1 MHITLIIS
9 DFRHTLDKQSQ
20 TSHLSSTKKIKDL
33 QQRLDSALET
43 KNNDEITLKRMKE
56 KLITMQRGRLTHSC
70 YPFKTAGTSHEED
83 KREKQLRKSIKQL
96 EADVAFST
104 AHADFI
110 SHRLKNI
117 AQKQKSALKERKRIS
132 VNQVRDNKKTRKA
145 FMSSSTSSNRG
156 SEKKEVHQNTRKNS
170 SSTPRNSIMAGNF
183 HQGNITV
190 FHSDTAGKQCVAN
203 CLVSLTQAKTKAMS
217 SWNQSDLDNILLTG
231 DCIYRELRRTHDFL
245 LLDDIP
251 KEVMVN
257 GKNWEVNVD
266 IELQSSINKVGI
278 QNLLN
283 EHLNLH
289 EMAIA
294 MLGDVTCASALSLN
308 HTDKGVFVFDPHSR
322 SHISGLQ
329 EENGHSICAKF
340 PTIDSL
346 VTYILTLARQLSAE
360 IFSMANIHLRQT
372 SNDTGTNLHGDII
385 FREKKKQNNDVGP
398 ISMSP
403 QEILSN
409 KELNTDT
416 QQMLVCQI
424 CQRSMD
430 NMHNLERHKI
440 KCQRTRCEEK
450 ERIKQYTRESRKR
463 KQQTTEHRPCKV
475 QRQGHQH
482 ERQKKNTL
490 NRRKSRQSGE
500 IKKRDNEKLKQA
512 RHERRVNEETKT
524 KDQWRDKQRKHER
537 RSDPLYIQEQYH
549 QRQTKRF
556 GSCFRES
563 VKIFLESTRH
573 GPIYICTCCQQT
585 MFRDDVEDISQL
597 RPGNHGDL
605 LKRCQTNYISVDG
618 KEWLCSTCKRDIYQ
632 DMCPKMAIVNKAGFP
647 KKPDALQLHPL
658 EETLVSPLLPFMR
671 IQSLPV
677 GGLTTEGQKK
687 IIGNVVH
694 VPNDIASTVNTLP
707 RQLDNMGTIMLKLK
721 RKLEYKTAVFQA
733 VIRPQ
738 KCIDALRYLKEHSP
752 HYQHVICDIDWFDSL
767 SAGDNVNRILVEGVS
782 TEDDTDK
789 ETISLPSHNK
799 NDVPENIGNNTDED
813 GNSTDEEDFE
823 EVSASE
829 QVHGNTDTIL
839 DEQNPIHVYQDV
851 ENELRETESPPQ
863 EETSR
868 RVLNVAPGEGQIP
881 VFKDEAA
888 EYKCF
893 PTIFC
898 GRERPTN
905 DERERP
911 VSTSTLFKAELRNI
925 DPRVSLN
932 IPNIFWKA
940 THLKIKQVLSCCHLA
955 LRRIFGAKDK
965 KITAGDL
972 LNQETRDSIRRLD
985 EGYHIFRS
993 IRHSPSYFE
1002 QKKKEL
1008 NSMIRQLG
1016 YPSYFYSLSAA
1027 DTHWID
1033 LIRCLGKL
1041 VNQEDMS
1048 DDYINNEM
1056 TFADK
1061 CRLVAAHPSAC
1072 VRYFHHRVQKFMQL
1086 IVLGPH
1092 SPFGEIT
1099 DFFYR
1104 VEFQKRGSP
1113 HIHGF
1118 LWKKGAPNIHTA
1130 SHEDICAEVDKVISC
1145 SSDVNQDEL
1154 PYLKLQKHSHSK
1166 TCKRMLKNKATC
1178 RFGAPWPPMRKT
1190 QILEPL
1196 SDDESIHLGELQKKY
1211 KTTMK
1216 KLRNLPETVKT
1227 FDDWLDLLKMDEEE
1241 YLQLVRSNLQ
1251 RKKLFLQRRPTETRI
1266 NPYIKGV
1273 LGVWKANHDIQYV
1286 LHPFHCVSYICDY
1299 MTKSQKGLSD
1309 LMQAAT
1315 DEARSGNMDV
1325 KNSVRHIAGKFI
1337 NAAESS
1343 VQQCCM
1349 DILSI
1354 PVTNSSRKK
1363 EYINTNPPAERIGL
1377 AKSIESLKELD
1388 PKSKSVTMLS
1398 NIDRYAMRP
1407 KMLESWCLADYVAK
1421 TDIEYPK
1428 KSDKQPREFEDI
1440 DPESLQMHEED
1451 EAFITTDGF
1460 PYVLKNG
1467 QLIKRRRFNKVIR
1480 FRRYNQ
1486 KTDADNFYREML
1498 LLYTP
1503 WRNEKHISSGYS
1515 SYEEAYKKNK
1525 QLINI
1530 RRAEFEPFAEEL
1542 DLAYE
1547 EFYAQQDPDKD
1558 TSRDNGDN
1566 DMSEVEDSGL
1576 PVLQPDRDS
1585 QLFRVD
1591 LGAALGIPPTQ
1602 SEQDS
1607 VEQSPIKL
1615 TDEQYFGLLQSLN
1628 TRQEEFHNHLI
1639 HKILYSDEQQ
1649 LLVLHGGAGTGKSTV
1664 IKTLSESL
1672 NRIMCRIPGRDFDGC
1687 SYLLIAPTGKAAYN
1701 IGGQTI
1707 HRALKVPASQKL
1719 EYKKLTCDMLNTVRS
1734 NFHGKS
1740 WIIIDEFS
1748 MVGKRMLDFINLRM
1762 QEICGNQKNFGGMNI
1777 LLVGDLFQLKPVKDS
1792 WIFEDNSG
1800 PYDVLTGNL
1809 FKDNFEVFELTEIM
1823 RQKEDQVFAE
1833 ILNRIRCGKHTLQDI
1848 QQLELQHVTAENS
1861 LALSDI
1867 PHFFTT
1873 NAKKDAY
1880 NTEIM
1885 RRSCG
1890 RSRVIQAIDTP
1901 PSDIP
1906 KSEQKKA
1913 VAAATKLPIS
1923 STGNLPFLLE
1933 VKVGVCYDVTA
1944 NISPGEGIVNGA
1956 ECTVRCI
1963 GDVTCDSL
1971 PVCVWVEFTDKN
1983 IGTDTRKKVGRQY
1996 KAYID
2001 NGWTP
2006 IQPIKRTFIA
2016 TRCNYTMTRMQF
2028 PLYMSAGRTIH
2039 KAQSATHKQVVVDL
2053 SGPDKAPKIF
2063 YEHIHYVALSRCTK
2077 LSGLHIVDINEPRI
2091 CVSSKVLQ
2099 YLENEKKELH
2109 LRYTPV
2115 YNASHN
2121 LTLSFNNVGSVHN
2134 KWNVIRQ
2141 NKNMTST
2148 DIIVLAETWLTEA
2161 QPQNMFQIKGYQYV
2175 RMDSKHQIGHR
2186 GMLMFIKDGL
2196 VVNEVHKF
2204 QSKNGEIVSC
2214 VTSNSSTT
2222 WNIVGFYKPPSS
2234 SRKYFMEDLEKALE
2248 HLDLSLPTMLAG
2260 DINIDFNSNDSSAF
2274 AQAMKQ
2280 KYDMEQVVTEA
2291 TTWDG
2296 TLIDVIFTNF
2306 SQVSTYTN
2314 GNVWSKHNV
2323 LFAICD

>member
-1 MHITLIIS
+1 MQK
-9 DFRHTLDKQSQ
+9 RPQA
-20 TSHLSSTKKIKDL
+20 SHLSSSKKIKDL
-33 QQRLDSALET
+33 QQRLHSALET
-43 KNNDEITLKRMKE
+43 KNNDEVTLKRMKE
-56 KLITMQRGRLTHSC
+56 KLITMQRGRLTLSC
-70 YPFKTAGTSHEED
+70 YPFKAAGSSSEKD
-83 KREKQLRKSIKQL
+83 KREKQLRKSINQL
-96 EADVAFST
+96 EADLAFST
-104 AHADFI
+104 SRVDCI
-110 SHRLKNI
+110 SHRLKQI
-117 AQKQKSALKERKRIS
+117 AQTNKSVLKERKRLYIK
-132 VNQVRDNKKTRKA
+132 QAKKNNRTRKDLICT
-145 FMSSSTSSNRG
+145 STCSNRG
-156 SEKKEVHQNTRKNS
+156 SDEKQVDKNTDNNS
-170 SSTPRNSIMAGNF
+170 TSTSSISIIAGNF
-183 HQGNITV
+183 HQGDITV

-217 SWNQSDLDNILLTG
+217 SWNQSDLDCILLAG
-231 DCIYRELRRTHDFL
+231 DVIYRELRSTHDFL

-251 KEVMVN
+251 KQITVM
-257 GKNWEVNVD
+257 GKNWEVNMD
-266 IELQSSINKVGI
+266 MEFQSTINKVRI
-278 QNLLN
+278 KNLLDA
-283 EHLNLH
+283 HLNLH

-308 HTDKGVFVFDPHSR
+308 HTEEGVFVFDPHSR

-329 EENGHSICAKF
+329 EEDGHSICARF
-340 PTIDSL
+340 PTIDGL
-346 VTYILTLARQLSAE
+346 VTYIMTLARQLSSQ
-360 IFSMANIHLRQT
+360 IFSMANIHLRHETNVQKNKQQWNVT
-372 SNDTGTNLHGDII
+372 NTESKTNLPGDIL
-385 FREKKKQNNDVGP
+385 FATKKKQNTYVEP
-398 ISMSP
+398 ICISP
-403 QEILSN
+403 QETLSN
-409 KELNTDT
+409 KQLNTDT
-416 QQMLVCQI
+416 RQMLVCQI

-430 NMHNLERHKI
+430 NMHNLKRHKV

-450 ERIKQYTRESRKR
+450 ERIRHYTRQSRKR
-463 KQQTTEHRPCKV
+463 KQQLTEHSPCKV
-475 QRQGHQH
+475 QKKDNQD

-490 NRRKSRQSGE
+490 NRRKARQSPE
-500 IKKRDNEKLKQA
+500 KRKRDNDKLKHA
-512 RHERRVNEETKT
+512 RHEKGVKQQMKNN
-524 KDQWRDKQRKHER
+524 DKWKENLRKHER
-537 RSDPLYIQEQYH
+537 RSDAVYIQEQHH

-585 MFRDDVEDISQL
+585 MFRDDVEDINQL

-618 KEWLCSTCKRDIYQ
+618 KEWLCSPCKRDIYQ
-632 DMCPKMAIVNKAGFP
+632 DLCPKMAIINKAGFP
-647 KKPDALQLHPL
+647 KQPDALQLHPL

-677 GGLTTEGQKK
+677 GGLTAEGQKK

-738 KCIDALRYLKEHSP
+738 KCIEALSYLKQHSL
-752 HYQHVICDIDWFDSL
+752 HYQHIMCDVDWFESI
-767 SAGDNVNRILVEGVS
+767 SASDNVNRIFVDSIS
-782 TEDDTDK
+782 TEHDLDK
-789 ETISLPSHNK
+789 ETVSSSLDNNNDAIQDIGK
-799 NDVPENIGNNTDED
+799 N
-813 GNSTDEEDFE
+813 SDEEDFE
-823 EVSASE
+823 EVSASV

-839 DEQNPIHVYQDV
+839 DEHNPMRVYQDA
-851 ENELRETESPPQ
+851 ETELC
-863 EETSR
+863 ETETPSQHQTR
-868 RVLNVAPGEGQIP
+868 QRVFNVAPGEGQIP
-881 VFKDEAA
+881 VFRDEAA

-898 GRERPTN
+898 GGERPTN

-911 VSTSTLFKAELRNI
+911 VSTATLFKAELRNI

-985 EGYHIFRS
+985 EGYRIFRS

-1002 QKKKEL
+1002 QKKREL

-1027 DTHWID
+1027 DTHWVD

-1048 DDYINNEM
+1048 DDYISNEM

-1061 CRLVAAHPSAC
+1061 CRLVAAHPAAC

-1099 DFFYR
+1099 DFFFR

-1118 LWKKGAPNIHTA
+1118 LWKNGAPNIHTA
-1130 SHEDICAEVDKVISC
+1130 SNDDICTEVDKIISC
-1145 SSDVNQDEL
+1145 SSDVKQEEL
-1154 PYLKLQKHSHSK
+1154 PYLKLQIHSHSK
-1166 TCKRMLKNKATC
+1166 TCKRMLKNKAVC

-1196 SDDESIHLGELQKKY
+1196 SEDESLCLAELQEKY
-1211 KTTMK
+1211 KDTMK
-1216 KLRNLPETVKT
+1216 KLQKLPETVKT
-1227 FDDWLDLLKMDEEE
+1227 FDDWLNLLKMDEVE
-1241 YLQLVRSNLQ
+1241 YVQLVRSTLQ
-1251 RKKLFLQRRPTETRI
+1251 RKKLFLQRRPTETRV
-1266 NPYIKGV
+1266 NAYIKGV
-1273 LGVWKANHDIQYV
+1273 LDVWKANHDIQYV

-1299 MTKSQKGLSD
+1299 MTKSQKGMSD

-1349 DILSI
+1349 DILSL

-1377 AKSIESLKELD
+1377 AKSMESLKELD

-1428 KSDKQPREFEDI
+1428 KHDKQTFDFEDI
-1440 DPESLQMHEED
+1440 DPESLQIHEGD
-1451 EAFITTDGF
+1451 EAFINTDGF

-1467 QLIKRRRFNKVIR
+1467 QLIKRRRHNKIIR

-1486 KTDADNFYREML
+1486 KTDAENFYREML

-1503 WRNEKHISSGYS
+1503 WRNEKHIMSGYNT
-1515 SYEEAYKKNK
+1515 YEEAYKKNK
-1525 QLINI
+1525 QQINC
-1530 RRAEFEPFAEEL
+1530 RRVEFEPFAEEL

-1547 EFYAQQDPDKD
+1547 EFYAQQLTDKD
-1558 TSRDNGDN
+1558 ASGDDDNADI
-1566 DMSEVEDSGL
+1566 SEVEDSGL

-1602 SEQDS
+1602 GEQDS

-1615 TDEQYFGLLQSLN
+1615 TDEQYFGLLESLN
-1628 TRQEEFHNHLI
+1628 TRQEEFRNHLI
-1639 HKILYSDEQQ
+1639 HKILYSNEQQ

-1687 SYLLIAPTGKAAYN
+1687 SYLLMAPTGKAAYN
-1701 IGGQTI
+1701 IRGQTI

-1734 NFHGKS
+1734 NFHGKH

-1748 MVGKRMLDFINLRM
+1748 MVGKRMLDFINLRL

-1792 WIFEDNSG
+1792 WIFQESGG

-1823 RQKEDQVFAE
+1823 RQKEDQLFAE
-1833 ILNRIRCGKHTLQDI
+1833 ILNRIRCGKQTSQDI
-1848 QQLELQHVTAENS
+1848 QQLQSRHTTYENS
-1861 LALSDI
+1861 IKLSHV

-1890 RSRVIQAIDTP
+1890 RSLVIQAIDTP

-1906 KSEQKKA
+1906 KSEQRKA
-1913 VAAATKLPIS
+1913 VAAAEKIPIS

-1933 VKVGVCYDVTA
+1933 VKEDVCYDVTA
-1944 NISPGEGIVNGA
+1944 NISPEEGIVNGA

-1963 GDVTCDSL
+1963 GDITSDNL
-1971 PVCVWVEFTDKN
+1971 PLCVWVEFTDKN
-1983 IGTDTRKKVGRQY
+1983 IGIETRKKVGRQY
-1996 KAYID
+1996 KPYID
-2001 NGWTP
+2001 KNWTP
-2006 IQPIKRTFIA
+2006 IQPIRRTFIA
-2016 TRCNYTMTRMQF
+2016 TRSNYTMTRVQF
-2028 PLYMSAGRTIH
+2028 PLHMSAGRTIH
-2039 KAQSATHKQVVVDL
+2039 KAQSATHKEVVVDL
-2053 SGPDKAPKIF
+2053 SGPDAAPKIF

-2099 YLENEKKELH
+2099 YLENDKKELQ

-2115 YNASHN
+2115 YNSSHN
-2121 LTLSFNNVGSVHN
+2121 LALSFNNVGSIQN
-2134 KWNVIRQ
+2134 KWNIIRE
-2141 NKNMTST
+2141 NKNITST
-2148 DIIVLAETWLTEA
+2148 DIIVLAETWLTPA
-2161 QPQNMFQIKGYQYV
+2161 HPQNMFQINGYQYI

-2186 GMLMFIKDGL
+2186 GMMMFIKDALL
-2196 VVNEVHKF
+2196 VTTTHKF
-2204 QSKNGEIVSC
+2204 QSKTCEILSC
-2214 VTSNSSTT
+2214 VVSNGSKT
-2222 WNIVGFYKPPSS
+2222 WNVVGFYRPPSS
-2234 SRKYFMEDLEKALE
+2234 SRRCFMEDLGKALI
-2248 HLDLSLPTMLAG
+2248 HLDLSLPTILAG
-2260 DINIDFNSNDSSAF
+2260 DINIDFNSDDSYSLG
-2274 AQAMKQ
+2274 QHMKQ

-2306 SQVSTYTN
+2306 SQVSTYTI

-2323 LFAICD
+2323 LFAMCTEV